1 MSSRES
7 AKGCKILDHSEAE
20 TLEQKR
26 MPTGNISSSQ
36 RRRVP
41 LAAIVKHV
49 AQPRVDAQGRSR
61 FKSGSIFK
69 AIPDV
74 IANLWAATL
83 AAIKLEV
90 FSICTPFMPG
100 PLLRDGNGRLSYA
113 HCPCAII
120 LLLISLITIGSD

>member
-1 MSSRES
+1 MEILIRLQILENNE
-7 AKGCKILDHSEAE
+7 AK
-20 TLEQKR
+20 TLEQKL
-26 MPTGNISSSQ
+26 MPTDFAPASQ
-36 RRRVP
+36 RRGGP
-41 LAAIVKHV
+41 TGAIVKHV
-49 AQPRVDAQGRSR
+49 TQPRVDAQGRIR
-61 FKSGSIFK
+61 FEGGCKIK
-69 AIPDV
+69 AVLDV
-74 IANLWAATL
+74 LTNLWAATL